1 LILEIAAIRVKA
13 GQDGQFENA
22 FREASRIISA
32 AKGYRSHELVRSIE
46 NSGKYVLLVR
56 WDSVESHM
64 EGFRNSPDFKKWREL
79 IGPYFEGA
87 PEVEHGN
94 TVTDARL

>member
-1 LILEIAAIRVKA
+1 MILEIAVIRVKA
-13 GQDGQFENA
+13 GQIGQFEKA
-22 FREASRIISA
+22 FREASRVISA

-64 EGFRNSPDFKKWREL
+64 DGFRSSPDFKKWREL
-79 IGPYFEGA
+79 IGPYFESA

>member
-1 LILEIAAIRVKA
+1 MITEIAVIRVKA
-13 GQDGQFENA
+13 GQTGQFENA
-22 FREASRIISA
+22 FREASRVIAA

-64 EGFRNSPDFKKWREL
+64 EGFRMSDDFKKWRDL
-79 IGPYFEGA
+79 IGPYFEAA
-87 PEVEHGN
+87 PDVEHGQA
-94 TVTDARL
+94 VTDARL

>member
-1 LILEIAAIRVKA
+1 LILEIAVIRVKA

-22 FREASRIISA
+22 FRDASRVISA

-46 NSGKYVLLVR
+46 ISGKYVLLVR
-56 WDSVESHM
+56 WDSVEAHM
-64 EGFRNSPDFKKWREL
+64 DGFRNSPDFKKWREL

-87 PEVEHGN
+87 PEVEHGK

>member
-1 LILEIAAIRVKA
+1 MILEIAVIRVKA
-13 GQDGQFENA
+13 GQTGQFENA
-22 FREASRIISA
+22 FREASRVISA

-64 EGFRNSPDFKKWREL
+64 EGFRNSADFKEWRDL
-79 IGPYFEGA
+79 IGSYFEVA
-87 PEVEHGN
+87 PEVEHGQ

>member
-1 LILEIAAIRVKA
+1 MILEIAVIRVKA
-13 GQDGQFENA
+13 GQTGQFENA
-22 FREASRIISA
+22 FREASRVISA

-64 EGFRNSPDFKKWREL
+64 EGFRNSADFKKWREL
-79 IGPYFEGA
+79 IGPFFEGA
-87 PEVEHGN
+87 PEVEHGQ

>member
-1 LILEIAAIRVKA
+1 MILEISAIRVKA
-13 GQDGQFENA
+13 GQTGQFESA
-22 FREASRIISA
+22 FREASRVISA

-56 WDSVESHM
+56 WDSVESNM
-64 EGFRNSPDFKKWREL
+64 DGFRNSADFKKWREL
-79 IGPYFEGA
+79 IGPFFENA
-87 PEVEHGN
+87 PEVEHGQ

>member
-1 LILEIAAIRVKA
+1 MILEIAVIRVKA

-22 FREASRIISA
+22 FREASRVISA

-46 NSGKYVLLVR
+46 SSGKYVLLVR
-56 WDSVESHM
+56 WDSVEAHM
-64 EGFRNSPDFKKWREL
+64 EGFRNSPDFKKWRDL
-79 IGPYFEGA
+79 IGTYFEGA

>member
-1 LILEIAAIRVKA
+1 VILEIAAIRVKT

-22 FREASRIISA
+22 FRDASRVIAA

-46 NSGKYVLLVR
+46 HPGRYTLLVR
-56 WDSVESHM
+56 WDSVEAHT
-64 EGFRNSPDFKKWREL
+64 EGFRKSADFKKWRDL
-79 IGPYFEGA
+79 IGPFFA
-87 PEVEHGN
+87 RDPEVEHGQ